1 MHNATALLDRLI
13 DGFKTALNQASLPL
27 MGLIYSVLGPF
38 SCIYVATRIATWLDC
53 GIVAA
58 HFAALAGLLLFADI
72 RIPLYRLF
80 WAHRRRVLARARS
93 RAERLRVLEWQRRRP
108 YR

>member
-1 MHNATALLDRLI
+1 MHNASALLERLI
-13 DGFKTALNQASLPL
+13 DGLKAVLNQASLPL

-38 SCIYVATRIATWLDC
+38 SCIYVATRIATWLDF

-58 HFAALAGLLLFADI
+58 HVAALAGLLLFADI
-72 RIPLYRLF
+72 RIPLYRVF
-80 WAHRRRVLARARS
+80 WAHRKRVLARTRS
-93 RAERLRVLEWQRRRP
+93 RAERLRALEWQRRRP

>member
-1 MHNATALLDRLI
+1 MHIATALLDRLI
-13 DGFKTALNQASLPL
+13 DGLRNALDRASLPL
-27 MGLIYSVLGPF
+27 MGLTYSVLGPF

-53 GIVAA
+53 GIVTA

-72 RIPLYRLF
+72 RIPLYRVF
-80 WAHRRRVLARARS
+80 WTHRKRVLARAAS
-93 RAERLRVLEWQRRRP
+93 RAERLRALEWQRRRP